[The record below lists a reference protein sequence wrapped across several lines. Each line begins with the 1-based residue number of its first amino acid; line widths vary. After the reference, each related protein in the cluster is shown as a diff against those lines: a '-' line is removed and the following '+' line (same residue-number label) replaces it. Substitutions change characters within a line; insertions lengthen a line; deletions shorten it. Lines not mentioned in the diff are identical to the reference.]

1 MRTKCVAGWVMVAAA
16 LLAVMPATAEAQG
29 FGIKGGVATATFREN
44 FALTTDIIGFKGVRR
59 FAGGIFFGV
68 ELAGGLRLQP
78 EVLYQQ
84 RRADLDIAAGADP
97 ASENWIEATYIE
109 VPLLL
114 KWQTGG
120 TGPAVFAGPSMA
132 LRMNAKSVSKLGDAV
147 EEMDLKETTNSTD
160 FGVVV
165 GAGLNF
171 GKFGL
176 EARYTASLKS
186 FNNDASGSTLK
197 WATWNIFASLGF

>member
-1 MRTKCVAGWVMVAAA
+1 MRMKCVTGWVLIAAA
-16 LLAVMPATAEAQG
+16 LLAVMPGTAEAQG
-29 FGIKGGVATATFREN
+29 FGVKGGVATATLRDN
-44 FALTTDIIGFKGVRR
+44 FELTTNIVGFKGARR

-68 ELAGGLRLQP
+68 GLAAGLSLQP

-84 RRADLDIAAGADP
+84 RRADVEVVGIVDPEAG
-97 ASENWIEATYIE
+97 SWIEATYIE

-132 LRMNAKSVSKLGDAV
+132 FRMNAKSVDKLGDTID
-147 EEMDLKETTNSTD
+147 ETDLKEITNGTD
-160 FGVVV
+160 FGVVM
-165 GAGLNF
+165 GAGINF

-186 FNNDASGSTLK
+186 FNKDETGNTLK
-197 WATWNIFASLGF
+197 WATWNLFASIAF